1 MGLQTEEQVLN
12 ILAAIGSWVV
22 HVLCGI
28 GRASAVVQ
36 VSELSIGKH
45 TQKCLVE
52 LLCRIGGRLYKCCV
66 KKTLFSPF

>member
-22 HVLCGI
+22 HVLCGV
-28 GRASAVVQ
+28 GGARTLVQ
-36 VSELSIGKH
+36 VAELSIGKH